1 MWAYVVTFGL
11 SIILLVRDNRRQLRD
26 GVIARSTYR
35 QIPML
40 PGLDYELDLPSSV
53 DEGLYITEGVFS

>member
-11 SIILLVRDNRRQLRD
+11 SIILLVRDNRRQHRD
-26 GVIARSTYR
+26 GVIMRSTYR
-35 QIPML
+35 QVPML

-53 DEGLYITEGVFS
+53 DEGVYTTEGVFS

>member
-11 SIILLVRDNRRQLRD
+11 SIVLLVRENRRQNRD

-35 QIPML
+35 QIPTL

-53 DEGLYITEGVFS
+53 DEVVYTTEGVFS